1 LELILLKRFS
11 QLRNQVNAFF
21 TSALKKMKIGPGEAR
36 LILYL
41 KKNKSVLLKEAAQKT
56 ITDPAAITRAVENLI
71 NKNLV
76 IRESDTKD
84 KRCKII
90 QLNSRGK
97 EVAKEIAKIQKKS
110 AQCLFGVLTQKEKM
124 YFLTIM
130 KKLIENLE
138 NNHHQGNF

>member
-1 LELILLKRFS
+1 
-11 QLRNQVNAFF
+11 
-21 TSALKKMKIGPGEAR
+21 MKIGPGEAR